1 MVPTLSR
8 SEARARFIDLLNDT
22 VYQALGLKESL
33 EEERKALE
41 SQDLE
46 RIEAA
51 VESKST
57 CVRNLQALDEKRFQL
72 CSACAF
78 AAGPEQMPQF
88 INWCDDNELVKNR
101 WEHLMLIAAESVA
114 LNMTN
119 GAIIRLRQHQF
130 DASLALLRG
139 VTAGADTYGRNG
151 EESGSFG
158 HQSLGEA

>member
-1 MVPTLSR
+1 MVTTVSS
-8 SEARARFIDLLNDT
+8 SEARTRFIDLLNDT

-41 SQDLE
+41 SQDLD
-46 RIEAA
+46 RIAAA
-51 VESKST
+51 VEKKET
-57 CVRNLQALDEKRFQL
+57 CARNLQALDEKRFQL
-72 CSACAF
+72 CSACGF
-78 AAGPEQMPQF
+78 AADPEQMLQF

-101 WEHLMLIAAESVA
+101 WEQLMLIAAEGVA

-130 DASLALLRG
+130 DSSLALLRG
-139 VTAGADTYGRNG
+139 VTPGADTYGWNG

-158 HQSLGEA
+158 RQSLAEA